1 MSNNEEKDYEVGYRK
16 PPVETRF
23 QKGRSGNSSGRPK
36 KLPELVH
43 PGVILQ
49 SIDNEEIAV
58 MDKGRRRR
66 MPKAEIQFRQLF
78 AKAIKGDLATARL
91 LMDMATKYFA
101 PEEREAHETEIV
113 GVTEAA
119 RRFGRNWPERIR
131 QLNAGSGD

>member
-1 MSNNEEKDYEVGYRK
+1 MSGEEKKDYEVGYKK
-16 PPVETRF
+16 PPAATRF
-23 QKGRSGNSSGRPK
+23 QKGRSGNPSGRPK
-36 KLPELVH
+36 KVPPPLD
-43 PGVILQ
+43 PGIILE
-49 SIDNEEIAV
+49 SIDNEEILV
-58 MDKGRRRR
+58 MDKGSRRR

-101 PEEREAHETEIV
+101 PEEREAHETEVI

-131 QLNAGSGD
+131 KLNAGFGD